1 ASRREVLAKTDS
13 DLLSVIRDG
22 RPSKGMPAFAGY
34 GEKQLLALLAYL
46 RELQGSRR
54 QMPLSGDP
62 DRGRELFFG
71 KARCS
76 DWQMVAGQGGFFAAE
91 LTEVAA
97 KKAAA
102 EVRSAIVA
110 PEKDRDPRKGPVT
123 VKLADATVLSGMP
136 RNEDNFSLQL
146 QTPDG
151 AFHLLKKS
159 EIVSRQPAIAISADH
174 GRTLSSNELNDL
186 VGFLVRSAA
195 SEDAAKPADN
205 PDDGDEE

>member
-1 ASRREVLAKTDS
+1 RAVLSAQDPIAGRVSTANQPEAKSTFESVCAACHGLDGRGGERGPDVASRREVLAKTDS
-13 DLLSVIRDG
+13 DLLSGIRDG

-76 DWQMVAGQGGFFAAE
+76 DCHMVAGLGGFFAAE

-102 EVRSAIVA
+102 EVRS
-110 PEKDRDPRKGPVT
+110 
-123 VKLADATVLSGMP
+123 
-136 RNEDNFSLQL
+136 
-146 QTPDG
+146 
-151 AFHLLKKS
+151 
-159 EIVSRQPAIAISADH
+159 
-174 GRTLSSNELNDL
+174 
-186 VGFLVRSAA
+186 
-195 SEDAAKPADN
+195 
-205 PDDGDEE
+205 